1 MRKINNKKAVT
12 NISLSSNRQCF
23 SLIQINFIFNDQSR
37 RRRRKRK
44 NEKNCAAVLVS
55 IVWMITSQTEEVP
68 RAINAALAPNNV
80 TNSSDI
86 LLQIKYFSPRFCF
99 VLFAYRIIQTVLYTS
114 AVFQTGLRRR
124 K

>member
-37 RRRRKRK
+37 RRRRKIK

-55 IVWMITSQTEEVP
+55 IVWMITSPTEEVP

-86 LLQIKYFSPRFCF
+86 LLQIKYFSLRFCF
-99 VLFAYRIIQTVLYTS
+99 VLFEYKIIQTVLYTS
-114 AVFQTGLRRR
+114 AVFQSVLRRR